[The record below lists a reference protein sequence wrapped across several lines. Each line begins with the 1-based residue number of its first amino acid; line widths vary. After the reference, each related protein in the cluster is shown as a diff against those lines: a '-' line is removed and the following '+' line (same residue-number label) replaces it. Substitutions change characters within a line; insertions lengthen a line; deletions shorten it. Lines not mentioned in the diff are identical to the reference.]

1 MPFYLDTNRLGNADA
16 VLLWTW
22 RIAYSYSMK
31 LILVT
36 GLSGSGKSV
45 ALKLLEDSGYYCV
58 DNIPAQLLPELVAT
72 LRESGH
78 DEVAVSID
86 ARTAAAGRSLADL
99 PQYLSGLARLAV
111 DMRALFLTSSD
122 EALIKRFSE
131 TRRRHPLD
139 DGSATIAEYIAHER
153 ELLADLQTHA
163 HLIDTSDL
171 KPNALRGW
179 LKDFLQSDR
188 AQLTLVF
195 ESFGF
200 KHGIPLDAD
209 LAFDVRPLPN
219 PYYDPELRPLNGRD
233 GPVIRFLE
241 ATPDA
246 QDMLNDIERFVEKW
260 LPAYVRDNRHYLT
273 IAIGCTGGQHRSVY
287 FAEQLCARFRLRT
300 PALVRHREI
309 R

>member
-1 MPFYLDTNRLGNADA
+1 
-16 VLLWTW
+16 
-22 RIAYSYSMK
+22 MK

-45 ALKLLEDSGYYCV
+45 ALKVLEDAGYYCV
-58 DNIPAQLLPELVAT
+58 DNIPAQMLPELVGT

-78 DEVAVSID
+78 QDVAVSID
-86 ARTAAAGRSLADL
+86 ARTAAASRSLADL
-99 PQYLSGLARLAV
+99 PQYLSSLARFDV
-111 DMRALFLTSSD
+111 DLRALFLTSSD

-139 DGSATIAEYIAHER
+139 DGSATVTEYIARER
-153 ELLADLQTHA
+153 ELLADLQTDA
-163 HLIDTSDL
+163 HVIDTSDL
-171 KPNALRGW
+171 RPNALRGW
-179 LKDFLQSDR
+179 VKDFLGSDR

-195 ESFGF
+195 TSFGF

-219 PYYDPELRPLNGRD
+219 PYYDPELRPLTGRD
-233 GPVIRFLE
+233 APVMRFLE
-241 ATPDA
+241 ATPAA
-246 QDMLNDIERFVEKW
+246 QEMLADIERFVEKW
-260 LPAYVRDNRHYLT
+260 LPAYVRDSRHYLT
-273 IAIGCTGGQHRSVY
+273 VAIGCTGGQHRSVY
-287 FAEQLCARFRLRT
+287 FAEQLCARFAKRT

>member
-1 MPFYLDTNRLGNADA
+1 MR
-16 VLLWTW
+16 
-22 RIAYSYSMK
+22 

-45 ALKLLEDSGYYCV
+45 ALKVLEDAGYYCV
-58 DNIPAQLLPELVAT
+58 DNIPAQMLPDLVAT
-72 LRESGH
+72 LRETGH
-78 DEVAVSID
+78 EEVAVSID

-99 PQYLSGLARLAV
+99 PQYLTSLSRFGV
-111 DMRALFLTSSD
+111 EMRSVFLTSSD

-153 ELLADLQTHA
+153 ELLADLQNDA
-163 HLIDTSDL
+163 HVIDTSDL
-171 KPNALRGW
+171 RPNALRDW
-179 LKDFLQSDR
+179 LKDFLGSDR

-195 ESFGF
+195 TSFGF

-219 PYYDPELRPLNGRD
+219 PYYDPALRALTGRD
-233 GPVIRFLE
+233 EAVIRFLND
-241 ATPDA
+241 TPAA
-246 QDMLNDIERFVEKW
+246 QEMLADIEQLVKKW
-260 LPAYVRDNRHYLT
+260 LPAYQRDNRHYLT
-273 IAIGCTGGQHRSVY
+273 VAIGCTGGQHRSVY
-287 FAEQLCARFRLRT
+287 FAEQLALRFAASA